1 MSDLTNYA
9 EGQFMDWSFLGEA
22 MPTAPD
28 PVYVALHTADPTNA
42 GTEGEVSAGDYSRQ
56 SVATTDWS
64 KSGSGP
70 TTIENDAEVSFG
82 VATSSWG
89 TITHFSIWDAETAGN
104 PLWSA
109 AVTEAKEI
117 TEDDEARFPI
127 GSLTAEI
134 N

>member
-28 PVYVALHTADPTNA
+28 PVYVALHTGDPTNA
-42 GTEGEVSAGDYSRQ
+42 GDQDEVTAGDYDRQ
-56 SVATTDWS
+56 AVPATDWS

-70 TTIENDAEVSFG
+70 TTVSNDEEVSFD

-89 TITHFSIWDAETAGN
+89 TITHFSIWDSETGGN
-104 PLWSA
+104 ALWSA
-109 AVTEAKEI
+109 AVTESKEI